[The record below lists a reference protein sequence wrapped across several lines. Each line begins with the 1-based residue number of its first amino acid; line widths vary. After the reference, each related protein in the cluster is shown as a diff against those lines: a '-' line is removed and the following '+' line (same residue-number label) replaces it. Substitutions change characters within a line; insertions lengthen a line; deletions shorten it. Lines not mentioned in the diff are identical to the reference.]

1 MLGRL
6 GPRFALEAGFLIVL
20 AVLAGVA
27 DLSWPLI
34 VLVMGLAW
42 LLVTIVEVAHWKE
55 GPRVPAPV
63 PRSYAERWAAPGD
76 DVTRVIPRED
86 VEAAA
91 AARPELGDDLR
102 PAGGKTRRR
111 RARSAAPPGE
121 AGAGPAPRHLPAA
134 ASRARD
140 RARRRGEGLDRA
152 DVAVAVQVPP
162 ARALPHRRRGRAVRG
177 QPG

>member
-55 GPRVPAPV
+55 GPRLPAPV
-63 PRSYAERWAAPGD
+63 PRSYAERWTAPVD

-86 VEAAA
+86 VEAAAA

-102 PAGGKTRRR
+102 PAGGKTQRR
-111 RARSAAPPGE
+111 RARSAAPPVE
-121 AGAGPAPRHLPAA
+121 ADAGPRPRHL
-134 ASRARD
+134 RVIARGD
-140 RARRRGEGLDRA
+140 EGKD
-152 DVAVAVQVPP
+152 
-162 ARALPHRRRGRAVRG
+162 
-177 QPG
+177 